1 MYKAENWTNS
11 KPKKFKSKKIKSN
24 KIQIWTNF
32 LFEQISYLN
41 ELGFEQN
48 FEISTKFKIE
58 QIQKPNNLK

>member
-48 FEISTKFKIE
+48 FEISTKFKNQTIWN
-58 QIQKPNNLK
+58 KKN